1 MSTYDRGRGSNAK
14 PSPPP
19 LLLRARREAKETHP
33 SSSSSSPSRNYPPEW
48 IPPSSSQNGR
58 PPPPLTPY
66 GRRGLLR
73 RRGGRGRG
81 GRKFIFYAT
90 TLYFPFPWRAA
101 KKTKRLLLLLLL
113 LLLRT
118 PLDKSK
124 TVSRAFGSIVF
135 VQSRRE
141 SPFLSRSGDPPDIRN
156 NSAHRIF
163 GGGGDSPNGSHDT
176 EEKTLNC
183 LHLASKNCFYFCLKY
198 VESRSSSASYSPPP
212 PPVLILSPLLNHNRD
227 EEEGFPFL
235 LPLPCFLHS
244 SPRSAGGSKESQWDM
259 NEREKRHKETK
270 SRRLRKIAVYG
281 KSLLPEC
288 QI

>member
-1 MSTYDRGRGSNAK
+1 MDT
-14 PSPPP
+14 PPP
-19 LLLRARREAKETHP
+19 L
-33 SSSSSSPSRNYPPEW
+33 
-48 IPPSSSQNGR
+48 
-58 PPPPLTPY
+58 PPLTPY

-73 RRGGRGRG
+73 RRGGRGSG

-101 KKTKRLLLLLLL
+101 KKTKRLLLL
-113 LLLRT
+113 RI

-124 TVSRAFGSIVF
+124 TVSRAFGSLVF

-141 SPFLSRSGDPPDIRN
+141 SPFLSRSGHPPDIRN

-163 GGGGDSPNGSHDT
+163 GKEGDSPNGSHDAA
-176 EEKTLNC
+176 KNLNC

-198 VESRSSSASYSPPP
+198 VDSQSSPASYSSPP

-244 SPRSAGGSKESQWDM
+244 SPRSAGGSTESQWDM
-259 NEREKRHKETK
+259 NEREKNTRN
-270 SRRLRKIAVYG
+270 RRNRKVAVYE
-281 KSLLPEC
+281 K
-288 QI
+288 